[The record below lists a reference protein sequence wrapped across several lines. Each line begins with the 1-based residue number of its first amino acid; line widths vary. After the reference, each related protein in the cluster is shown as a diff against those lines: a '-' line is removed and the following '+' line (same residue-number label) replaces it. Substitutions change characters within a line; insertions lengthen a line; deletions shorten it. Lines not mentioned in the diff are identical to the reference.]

1 MNGSITNIDRV
12 WGMDLGSRAVKI
24 VLLEAG
30 EIRQMESYETIT
42 FYRKCRQIEQGKLRI
57 MDETIG
63 PGRSLQYPVVTTG
76 YGRNS
81 LAFENSFQIPEIMAH
96 ALGARYLTGLSDFL
110 LVDIGGQDSKV
121 VLVENGKVIDFTM
134 NDKCA
139 ASSGRYLENMAGVL
153 GVSVEELGQHY
164 QDPVE
169 LDSTCAIFGE
179 SELIGKLVEGYSL
192 ASLCAGVNYS
202 IFRRIAPM
210 LTQFLPQ
217 FSNGTIILSGGVS
230 LNVAIQQIIR
240 ENLKAQRVLVLPNAQ
255 FTGAIGCAQWYAL
268 KGERGD
274 EIPNA

>member
-1 MNGSITNIDRV
+1 MANIDSQV

-24 VLLEAG
+24 VFLEAG
-30 EIRQMESYETIT
+30 EIRRMESYETIT
-42 FYRKCRQIEQGKLRI
+42 FYRKCRQIEPGKLRI

-63 PGRSLQYPVVTTG
+63 PGSSLQYPVVTTG

-81 LAFENSFQIPEIMAH
+81 LVFENSFQIPEIMAH
-96 ALGARYLTGLSDFL
+96 AMGARYLTGLSDFL

-121 VLVENGKVIDFTM
+121 VLVENGRVIDFAM

-153 GVSVEELGQHY
+153 GVSLEELGQHY
-164 QDPVE
+164 QNPVE

-179 SELIGKLVEGYSL
+179 SELIGKLVEGVPL

-210 LTQFLPQ
+210 LTQLLNR
-217 FSNGTIILSGGVS
+217 FSGETVILSGGVA
-230 LNVAIQQIIR
+230 LNAAIQQIIR

-255 FTGAIGCAQWYAL
+255 FTGAIGCAKWYAE
-268 KGERGD
+268 KDERGG
-274 EIPNA
+274 EISNA